1 MFGDVAGTSAVPL
14 RSLITLLV
22 LMAGALSL
30 SACGPGVWLGVGA
43 KAGVAVAEERS
54 LGDQVEDATLVVE
67 ISERLFRY
75 NEELFQDVSID
86 VTEGRVLLAG
96 VVDTPEDRVDAVRL
110 TWQVEGVK
118 EVANEIQVTEGSFAY
133 YADDVWISTQLRNDL
148 LWDKDISSINYN
160 VETVHGIV
168 YLTGIAKS
176 QAELNRVVAHA
187 RTIPKVRDI
196 VSYVRVMTPAQST

>member
-1 MFGDVAGTSAVPL
+1 MVL

-22 LMAGALSL
+22 STLSALSL
-30 SACGPGVWLGVGA
+30 SACGPGMWIGA
-43 KAGVAVAEERS
+43 GATAGVAVAEERS
-54 LGDQVEDATLVVE
+54 IGDQVEDATLFVE

-75 NEELFQDVSID
+75 NEELFQEVSVD

-110 TWQVEGVK
+110 TWEVNGVK
-118 EVANEIQVTEGSFAY
+118 EVANEIKVTDGGFAY

-148 LWDKDISSINYN
+148 LWDKDIASINYN
-160 VETVHGIV
+160 VETVHGVI

-187 RTIPKVRDI
+187 RTIPKVRDV
-196 VSYVRVMTPAQST
+196 VSYVRVITPAQST

>member
-1 MFGDVAGTSAVPL
+1 MVL
-14 RSLITLLV
+14 RSLITVMTLV
-22 LMAGALSL
+22 VGALSL
-30 SACGPGVWLGVGA
+30 SACGPGLWLGVGA
-43 KAGVAVAEERS
+43 TAGVAVAEERPI
-54 LGDQVEDATLVVE
+54 GVQVEDAALTVE

-75 NEELFQDVSID
+75 NEDLFQEVSVD

-110 TWQVEGVK
+110 TWQVDGVK
-118 EVANEIQVTEGSFAY
+118 EVANEIQVTEGGIGY